1 MLDTVREVHTPEG
14 VALRLPTAGPV
25 PRAIAWALDLLIRGG
40 ILMMSATALSLIG
53 DAGVGVYLVVMF
65 LLVWSYPILC
75 EGLFNGQT
83 PGKRVMELRV
93 VAADGA
99 PVGWV
104 AVVVRNLMRT
114 VDMLP
119 FGYATGLVCGLF
131 DPHGRRLGDMVART
145 VVVHEPRGG
154 LRRAMFD
161 AEPHTP
167 AVPLRPAEQAAIIA
181 FADRSPMLTF
191 ERQLELADIA
201 QPATGAGG
209 ELGVL
214 RLRGIA
220 HWLLGRR

>member
-25 PRAIAWALDLLIRGG
+25 PRAIAWSLDLLIRGG

-99 PVGWV
+99 PVGWI
-104 AVVVRNLMRT
+104 AAIVRNLMRT

-154 LRRAMFD
+154 SRLAMVD

-181 FADRSPMLTF
+181 FADRSPSLTV

-209 ELGVL
+209 ELGVR